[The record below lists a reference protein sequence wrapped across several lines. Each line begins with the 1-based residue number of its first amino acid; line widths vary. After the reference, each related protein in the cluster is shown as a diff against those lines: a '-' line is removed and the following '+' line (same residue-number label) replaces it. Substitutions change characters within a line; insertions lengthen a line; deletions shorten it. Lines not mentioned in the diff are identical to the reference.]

1 MTSVFFSEIAIAV
14 CGEHVGT
21 ANDGAVCTGFAPMP
35 PKIHGEHVCTATS
48 VCSHFIGWRQEWNP
62 HCGSKLGFMEGF
74 GDHST
79 PTPTQQLLTALGQL
93 VGAPSESLP
102 TRDRTQL
109 LAKKSRGDK
118 LPLSTHIKKKQGKLF
133 KMIVHM

>member
-1 MTSVFFSEIAIAV
+1 MHCNI
-14 CGEHVGT
+14 GM
-21 ANDGAVCTGFAPMP
+21 FALYRL
-35 PKIHGEHVCTATS
+35 E
-48 VCSHFIGWRQEWNP
+48 RQEWNP

-79 PTPTQQLLTALGQL
+79 PTQQHITALGQL

-118 LPLSTHIKKKQGKLF
+118 LPLSTYIKKKLGKLF
-133 KMIVHM
+133 KTIVHM

>member
-1 MTSVFFSEIAIAV
+1 
-14 CGEHVGT
+14 
-21 ANDGAVCTGFAPMP
+21 
-35 PKIHGEHVCTATS
+35 
-48 VCSHFIGWRQEWNP
+48 
-62 HCGSKLGFMEGF
+62 MEGF

-109 LAKKSRGDK
+109 LAKKIKRGQT
-118 LPLSTHIKKKQGKLF
+118 PSFNIHKKEARQV
-133 KMIVHM
+133 I